1 MEDKLYEEKLRLYHK
16 LENKDLL
23 GQFLEFVL
31 EHVIVYVFA
40 FFDLALSIWLAFKF
54 DVGLLWRFLL
64 MLLFM
69 ALIAGAGALLACV
82 ISTPLEKALNKRN
95 ERIRM
100 ENEKLYDTIMKNN
113 KN

>member
-23 GQFLEFVL
+23 GQFIEFVL

-40 FFDLALSIWLAFKF
+40 FFGLALSIWLAFKF

-69 ALIAGAGALLACV
+69 ALIAGAGALLGCI
-82 ISTPLEKALNKRN
+82 ISTPLENALQKRT
-95 ERIRM
+95 ERIRI
-100 ENEKLYDTIMKNN
+100 ENEKLYDTIMKE
-113 KN
+113 

>member
-1 MEDKLYEEKLRLYHK
+1 MDNEKRKEKLELYMK
-16 LENKDLL
+16 LENKDRL
-23 GQFLEFVL
+23 GQFLDFIL
-31 EHVIVYVFA
+31 EHCVGYVFA
-40 FFDLALSIWLAFKF
+40 FFGLALSIWLAFKF